1 MVKIKL
7 ALNYSFYSGGA
18 ALLGRS
24 DNVNKEICTTSFI
37 SRQSSFLFLWLSGPR
52 RQFPGRESILGKTI
66 NKMKCLCIDLI
77 FCSTVSIRFSNGL
90 LQLPEDLHQCSAS
103 SKRSTIFTLSQF
115 WEKGFCPHEYDFRQ
129 QLPNLW
135 VLLFRNVC
143 GIYTPLPSTITLAHP
158 PSPGP
163 AYLTKC

>member
-1 MVKIKL
+1 MKL

-24 DNVNKEICTTSFI
+24 DNVNKEMCTTSFV

-77 FCSTVSIRFSNGL
+77 FPQLFLFVFPMAFPNYLRIYYINVQPCLREVQFS
-90 LQLPEDLHQCSAS
+90 PYPS
-103 SKRSTIFTLSQF
+103 F
-115 WEKGFCPHEYDFRQ
+115 EKMATKPVFLC
-129 QLPNLW
+129 
-135 VLLFRNVC
+135 RNVC
-143 GIYTPLPSTITLAHP
+143 ETHTPLPSSNTLAHP

-163 AYLTKC
+163 A